1 MSWLDTYRAF
11 ARYNRWMNERLYA
24 LAAELDDADRKRD
37 LGAFFGSLH
46 DTLGHLVLADR
57 VWLGR
62 FTGDA
67 ERFACCDADGQPLL
81 LRPRGAFPSFGPMRQ
96 LRAETDSAIE
106 EWVATLDARDGAP
119 GPTLRAS
126 PA

>member
-1 MSWLDTYRAF
+1 MSWMDTYRAF

-46 DTLGHLVLADR
+46 DTLAHLVLADR

-62 FTGDA
+62 FTGDS
-67 ERFACCDADGQPLL
+67 ERFADRGADGRPKLL
-81 LRPRGAFPSFGPMRQ
+81 TPRGSFDSFDEMRR
-96 LRAETDSAIE
+96 LRVDTDRAIE
-106 EWVATLDARDGAP
+106 GWVATL
-119 GPTLRAS
+119 
-126 PA
+126 